1 MHTTSIALIAA
12 FLLHGCVA
20 GPGEGLPHDANPVAG
35 IMAQIRNERSA
46 LVMVA
51 AHRGAHKN
59 APENSLASIEE
70 AIRLGVDIVELDIR
84 VTRDGVPVLMHDAT
98 VDATTDGTGSVDQM
112 TFDQVRQLRLKAR
125 RGREPS
131 IPLTDALVPSL
142 QEAMRLT
149 RGRIAV
155 DLDLKTGVVAPI
167 AETIDATETGGQ
179 ALWFG
184 RPSPALDLAVRHA
197 EVAILMPRAYSLDDV
212 AEICSRYPTAEII
225 HIDSS
230 FFTAE
235 TVRAVRACGARV
247 WINALGEPDKAIAAG
262 DTAAALAPLIEG
274 GANVI
279 QTDEPEAVL
288 AHLRA
293 LGRRD

>member
-1 MHTTSIALIAA
+1 MRFPGICLVA
-12 FLLHGCVA
+12 FLALYGCVA
-20 GPGEGLPHDANPVAG
+20 GPELTAGQVSDPVAG
-35 IMAQIRNERSA
+35 IMARIRDEHSPVI
-46 LVMVA
+46 LVA
-51 AHRGAHKN
+51 AHRGAHKD
-59 APENSLASIEE
+59 APENSLASIEA
-70 AIRLGVDIVELDIR
+70 AIRLGVDIVELDVR

-98 VDATTDGTGSVDQM
+98 VDATTDGTGPIDQM

-125 RGREPS
+125 RGKEPG

-142 QEAMRLT
+142 QEAMRLS

-155 DLDLKTGVVAPI
+155 DLDLKTGLVAPI

-184 RPSPALDLAVRHA
+184 GPSPALDLAVRHSD
-197 EVAILMPRAYSLDDV
+197 VAILMPRARSLDDV
-212 AEICSRYPTAEII
+212 AAICSRYPTAEII
-225 HIDSS
+225 HIDNS

-235 TVRAVRACGARV
+235 TIRAVRACGARV

-262 DTAAALAPLIEG
+262 DIAAALAPLIEG

-293 LGRRD
+293 SGRRN